1 MWNAIKQ
8 IYDAS
13 GPLRAV
19 YHSIAIVSMV
29 FTVLSLVFS
38 GFFDHRIWVNER
50 LAASY
55 ALVEE
60 KQISVLELILATV
73 PSRATDDRTPQPQ
86 QLVDLRM
93 ALTQLSG
100 RVAGVDAV
108 SSEIVEASNAYRGQ
122 IAELS
127 GALIRYSATN
137 PQSHGELL
145 LAVDRWDRAAADYSV
160 AVESRINRFTRTI
173 LPSA

>member
-1 MWNAIKQ
+1 MWNVIKQ
-8 IYDAS
+8 AYDAS

-19 YHSIAIVSMV
+19 YHGIAIVSMA
-29 FTVLSLVFS
+29 FTFFSLVFS

-55 ALVEE
+55 ALVEKE
-60 KQISVLELILATV
+60 QISVLELILATV
-73 PSRATDDRTPQPQ
+73 PSRATNDRTPQPEELAALREA
-86 QLVDLRM
+86 LV
-93 ALTQLSG
+93 QLSG
-100 RVAGVDAV
+100 RVARVDAV
-108 SSEIVEASNAYRGQ
+108 SSEIVEASNSYRGQ

-145 LAVDRWDRAAADYSV
+145 LAVDRWDRAAADYAV

-173 LPSA
+173 MPSA

>member
-100 RVAGVDAV
+100 
-108 SSEIVEASNAYRGQ
+108 GQ